1 MFLII
6 VVGFALLIFGACG
19 LGVLVRG
26 VRGHD
31 RALAFLG
38 LPFLLGAVPVCGWV
52 IFKLVSLNDEIAGV
66 DPARAVN
73 CTAEILDVQG
83 EAAQINDTHIY
94 RYRVRVQIPGKAPY
108 ETDSTG
114 ASPLLGGGIGAGPTS
129 YPCLADRD
137 DLKKVEILWD
147 QPIR

>member
-1 MFLII
+1 MFLILLL
-6 VVGFALLIFGACG
+6 GFFSLTLGALGLSFLVPAVRHRDRDLAFGSLIFLLPAAGFG
-19 LGVLVRG
+19 WGVSV
-26 VRGHD
+26 V
-31 RALAFLG
+31 
-38 LPFLLGAVPVCGWV
+38 
-52 IFKLVSLNDEIAGV
+52 VSLNDEIAGV

-83 EAAQINDTHIY
+83 EVAQINDTHIY
-94 RYRVRVQIPGKAPY
+94 RYRVRVQIPGKTPY

-114 ASPLLGGGIGAGPTS
+114 ASPLHGGVIGAGPTS

-137 DLKKVEILWD
+137 NLKNVEILWD